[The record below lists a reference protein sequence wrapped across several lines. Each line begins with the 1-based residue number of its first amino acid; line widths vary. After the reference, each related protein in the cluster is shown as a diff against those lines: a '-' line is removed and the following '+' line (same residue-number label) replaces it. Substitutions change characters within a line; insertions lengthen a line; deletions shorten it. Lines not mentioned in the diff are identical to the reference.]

1 MSLQTY
7 SQNATVIYNGSSLSN
22 INSCPQCCNVFN
34 QSGNNPS
41 VGGLVHWPV
50 SGGATF
56 DGTNINMQTR
66 LAPFA
71 NPETDVNKV
80 FLGIGFQIHLESNKN

>member
-50 SGGATF
+50 SGGAIF
-56 DGTNINMQTR
+56 DGTNIQMETR
-66 LAPFA
+66 KDDI
-71 NPETDVNKV
+71 N
-80 FLGIGFQIHLESNKN
+80 GINNGTAYALCIGI